1 MTFSAAPDSI
11 RFTAEPSTPDAPRPV
26 TPVGIA
32 VEHLEAAVV
41 LLAQTSNVSDDLA
54 VHLQKALVLMA
65 GLDPYLEQSTTPE
78 SPELTEISQRTRHEA
93 WQTRFDQGETV
104 RPLEQEMLSGH
115 VEGQALKLFVR
126 MTGARRVLD
135 IGMFTGYSALAMA
148 EALPADGC
156 LVACE
161 VDSYTAEFAQ
171 SLFQRS
177 PHGSKI
183 RIELGAA
190 LETLEKL
197 ASHEPPFDF
206 VFIDADKQEYIQ
218 YYQKLMDS
226 SLLAENGYI
235 CVDNTLFQGQVYSP
249 EAERSAN
256 GQAIAQ
262 FNQFVAADSRTEQ
275 VLLPLRDGLT
285 LIRRV

>member
-1 MTFSAAPDSI
+1 MTSSI
-11 RFTAEPSTPDAPRPV
+11 TPNSTRTVELSTPSVPRPV
-26 TPVGIA
+26 TPLGIA
-32 VEHLEAAVV
+32 VEHLEAAVA
-41 LLAQTSNVSDDLA
+41 LLAQIPNVSDDLSL
-54 VHLQKALVLMA
+54 HLQKALVLMA

-78 SPELTEISQRTRHEA
+78 SPGLTAIAEKTHHEA

-115 VEGQALKLFVR
+115 VEGQTLKLFVH
-126 MTGARRVLD
+126 MTGARRILD

-148 EALPADGC
+148 EALPAEGC

-161 VDSYTAEFAQ
+161 VDPYTAEFAQ
-171 SLFQRS
+171 ALFRRS

-183 RIELGAA
+183 RVELGAA
-190 LETLEKL
+190 LETLDKL
-197 ASHEPPFDF
+197 ADSESPFDF
-206 VFIDADKQEYIQ
+206 VFIDADKREYIQ
-218 YYQKLMDS
+218 YYQKLLDS
-226 SLLAENGYI
+226 RLLAENGYI